1 MEKKDNRGLLRLLST
16 LLLSLVLLGFYYFS
30 MSFSFFPF
38 VMFGYMIAEAVLVV
52 VYICYNRAFSWRG
65 VSEDMLPEEWDAE
78 KKSRFLAECKERQR
92 RSQWMLVAIISFLV
106 TFICEA
112 LLLFLLPL
120 VK

>member
-1 MEKKDNRGLLRLLST
+1 MEKKDNRGMLRLLST
-16 LLLSLVLLGFYYFS
+16 VLLSIVLLAFYYFS

-38 VMFGYMIAEAVLVV
+38 VMFGYMIAEAALVIT
-52 VYICYNRAFSWRG
+52 YIVYNRGFSWRG
-65 VSEDMLPEEWDAE
+65 VSEDMLPEKWDAE
-78 KKSRFLAECKERQR
+78 KRSSFLTECREKQK

-106 TFICEA
+106 TFICEV

>member
-1 MEKKDNRGLLRLLST
+1 MEKKDNRGLLRLLGT

-52 VYICYNRAFSWRG
+52 MYVCYNRAFSWRG
-65 VSEDMLPEEWDAE
+65 MSEDMLPEEWDAE
-78 KKSRFLAECKERQR
+78 KKSGFLAECKERQR

>member
-16 LLLSLVLLGFYYFS
+16 VLLSLVLLGVYYFS

-65 VSEDMLPEEWDAE
+65 VSEDMLPEKWDAE
-78 KKSRFLAECKERQR
+78 KKSVFLAECKERQK